1 VFVSAVIAR
10 VDVKQVFREILPFII
25 AILLVVAA
33 LILLPPEITM
43 LLPSR

>member
-1 VFVSAVIAR
+1 MSKWFSACSEKAAS
-10 VDVKQVFREILPFII
+10 LAGHYLTFII